1 MQVFDR
7 IINMKKYVAEQKKQ
21 GKTIGFVPTMGF
33 LHEGHTSLI
42 KKSASENDITIISI
56 FVNPTQFGV
65 KEDFSSYPRNFER
78 DYELAEGAGAVAL
91 FYPEEKEMYPKDFAT
106 YINVENLTEGLCG
119 ASRPTHFR
127 GVTTVVLKLFNIV
140 SPHRAYFGQKDAQQ
154 LAVIKKMTADLNLD
168 ISIIGCPI
176 IREESGLAKSSRNVY
191 LTDDER
197 TQATALFNS
206 LNFVKNCIEQGEK
219 SAIMLKKEITKKIE
233 SQAPLAKVD
242 YVEIVDADNLTELAY
257 IEGKILIALAV
268 RFPSARLIDNIIIS
282 V

>member
-7 IINMKKYVAEQKKQ
+7 IINMKKYVAGQKKL

-65 KEDFSSYPRNFER
+65 NEDFSSYPRNFER
-78 DYELAEGAGAVAL
+78 DYELAELSGAVAL
-91 FYPEEKEMYPKDFAT
+91 FYPEAKEMYPDNFST
-106 YINVENLTEGLCG
+106 YINVEKVTEGLCG

-154 LAVIKKMTADLNLD
+154 LAVIKRMTADLNLD

-191 LTDDER
+191 LTEEEKL
-197 TQATALFNS
+197 QAVALFNS
-206 LNFVKNCIEQGEK
+206 LNFAKECIEQGEK
-219 SAIMLKKEITKKIE
+219 NAIMLKKDILKQIE
-233 SQAPLAKVD
+233 SGAPLASVD
-242 YVEIVDADNLTELAY
+242 YVEIVDADNMTELAY
-257 IEGKILIALAV
+257 IEGKVLIALAV
-268 RFPSARLIDNIIIS
+268 RFPSARLIDNIIIT

>member
-7 IINMKKYVAEQKKQ
+7 IINMKKYVTEQKKQ

-65 KEDFSSYPRNFER
+65 NEDFSSYPRNFER
-78 DYELAEGAGAVAL
+78 DYELAEGAGAIAL
-91 FYPEEKEMYPKDFAT
+91 FYPEAKEMYPKDFAT
-106 YINVENLTEGLCG
+106 YINVEKLTEGLCG
-119 ASRPTHFR
+119 SSRPTHFR
-127 GVTTVVLKLFNIV
+127 GVTTVVLKLFNIIC
-140 SPHRAYFGQKDAQQ
+140 PHRAYFGQKDAQQ

-191 LTDDER
+191 LSDNER
-197 TQATALFNS
+197 PQATALFNS
-206 LNFVKNCIEQGEK
+206 LNFAKDCIEQGEK
-219 SAIMLKKEITKKIE
+219 SAIMLKKEITKQIE
-233 SQAPLAKVD
+233 SQATLAKVD
-242 YVEIVDADNLTELAY
+242 YVEIVDADNMTELAY
-257 IEGKILIALAV
+257 IEGKVLIALAV
-268 RFPSARLIDNIIIS
+268 SFPSARLIDNIIIS